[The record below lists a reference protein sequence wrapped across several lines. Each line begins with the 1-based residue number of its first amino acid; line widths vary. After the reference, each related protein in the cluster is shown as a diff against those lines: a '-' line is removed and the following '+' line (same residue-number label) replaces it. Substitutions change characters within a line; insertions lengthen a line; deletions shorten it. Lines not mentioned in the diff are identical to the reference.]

1 MKKFFPLSLIFGITF
16 SVQSALA
23 IPSQVGVNQVDSQS
37 ASETRANP
45 DGNGVENQ
53 SAQAKA
59 FKFNFDNAY
68 DYAACLDVIL
78 LAYEGRNS
86 ELENAAQNECTSD
99 ILNTFGDELTKDTA
113 LELVK
118 SAHFR
123 ATEGL
128 ESPLYPSFGIRR
140 RVAINLG
147 YVYDID
153 KNNSDILELIK

>member
-1 MKKFFPLSLIFGITF
+1 MKKLFEISIIFGIAF
-16 SVQSALA
+16 GVQPAVA
-23 IPSQVGVNQVDSQS
+23 IPSQVEVNQLDST
-37 ASETRANP
+37 APSEIRANP
-45 DGNGVENQ
+45 DGNVTEDQ
-53 SAQAKA
+53 SAKAKE
-59 FKFNFDNAY
+59 FKFNFNNAY

-78 LAYEGRNS
+78 LTYEGRNS
-86 ELENAAQNECTSD
+86 ELKNVSQNECTND
-99 ILNTFGDELTKDTA
+99 ILNTFGNGLTKDAA

-128 ESPLYPSFGIRR
+128 ESPLYPSLGIRR

-153 KNNSDILELIK
+153 QNNSDILELLK